1 MRWVLYS
8 FHKQFATQEE
18 EGGVCLKLLSITA
31 INIEQWKAWTSI
43 LILRM
48 LLTAKHDHV
57 FAASMVVLS
66 TVEDEEEADNN
77 TDNMST
83 NCTTEVYVTLTT
95 AMTTIKLQYTQHSHA
110 YPTLVLANTTYM
122 LYWYMQWDTSTKH
135 TQATIHYTQDKFI
148 QFLPFNGYN
157 RP

>member
-110 YPTLVLANTTYM
+110 YPTLVLANTTFILTVPIKNTALSVQRTCVSSGYSGS
-122 LYWYMQWDTSTKH
+122 LW
-135 TQATIHYTQDKFI
+135 TIVTIK
-148 QFLPFNGYN
+148 
-157 RP
+157 R

>member
-110 YPTLVLANTTYM
+110 YPTLVLANTTSSYSANKEHCSHCTAYVM
-122 LYWYMQWDTSTKH
+122 YHS
-135 TQATIHYTQDKFI
+135 
-148 QFLPFNGYN
+148 GYSGSL
-157 RP
+157 

>member
-77 TDNMST
+77 TDNMSFKLYNWSVLSHSLVLPWLPSSYNT
-83 NCTTEVYVTLTT
+83 RTLTCCT
-95 AMTTIKLQYTQHSHA
+95 RRLFCQTRHTCFTDICNETLTKYTIKLSIQWMNSFNFYH
-110 YPTLVLANTTYM
+110 LV
-122 LYWYMQWDTSTKH
+122 
-135 TQATIHYTQDKFI
+135 
-148 QFLPFNGYN
+148 N